1 VFYAC
6 KKTIGLR
13 VNAQQELE
21 GLDIHEH
28 GMWGYPEQ
36 FLPGYGATQPYVL
49 APSRRPQAQ
58 SGAPVTAYR
67 PVTMEGGD

>member
-1 VFYAC
+1 VS
-6 KKTIGLR
+6 
-13 VNAQQELE
+13 AQQELE

-49 APSRRPQAQ
+49 APSRRPPATAT
-58 SGAPVTAYR
+58 SPVTAFR
-67 PVTMEGGD
+67 AVTTEGGD

>member
-1 VFYAC
+1 MFYAC

-13 VNAQQELE
+13 VDAQQELE

-49 APSRRPQAQ
+49 APSRHPAPGR
-58 SGAPVTAYR
+58 SPVTAYQT
-67 PVTMEGGD
+67 VSLEGGD